1 MNYVI
6 PHYYKE
12 FHCIAGECPDTC
24 CAGWEI
30 AADGASLKRYRKTEG
45 PLGNRL
51 SNSIRWR
58 EGTFRQ
64 YKGRCAFLNE
74 ENLCD
79 LYIEGGRK
87 MLCRTCRMYP
97 RHVEEFEGVR
107 EISLCL
113 SCIRAAEII
122 LGCREKVRF
131 LTARRRGKEEDY
143 GDFDFL
149 LYTKL
154 EDARELALGFLQD
167 RGLALE
173 IRMAM
178 ALSLA
183 HDLQR
188 RMDKDALFEADGLFE
203 RYRRRGAADWF
214 KERLKELAMPAAGR
228 YAFMDKLLGM
238 LKGMEVLNPGW
249 PRFLGRLASTLYGAG
264 PAAYE
269 RLRTEFYREQ
279 GAGGDWEIWG
289 EQLMVYF
296 VFTYFCGAVYDGR
309 AYTRMKLAVMSTLI
323 IREMALG
330 LWACRGRAL
339 SLGHMADIAH
349 RYSRELEHSDEN
361 KEYLMGRLEE
371 PWDFRMERTA
381 GVLAGIGGR
390 GEQD

>member
-1 MNYVI
+1 MDYVI

-12 FHCIAGECPDTC
+12 FRCIAGECPDTC

-30 AADGASLKRYRKTEG
+30 AIDKASLRRYRRTEG

-51 SNSIRWR
+51 HNSIRWK

-64 YKGRCAFLNE
+64 YKRRCAFLND

-79 LYIEGGRK
+79 LYAEGGK
-87 MLCRTCRMYP
+87 GMLCRTCRMYP
-97 RHVEEFEGVR
+97 RHVEEFEGAR

-122 LGCREKVRF
+122 LGCRERVRF
-131 LTARRRGKEEDY
+131 LRVSRPGREEDY

-154 EDARELALGFLQD
+154 EDARDLILELLQD
-167 RGLALE
+167 RKRSVGF
-173 IRMAM
+173 RMAM
-178 ALSLA
+178 ALSLS

-188 RMDKDALFEADGLFE
+188 RIDGEALYQADGVIE
-203 RYRRRGAADWF
+203 RYRRRGAPARF
-214 KERLKELAMPAAGR
+214 EERLQGLAMPAAGR

-238 LKGMEVLNPGW
+238 FEGMEVLNHGW
-249 PRFLGRLASTLYGAG
+249 PRFLGRIARTLYGDG
-264 PAAYE
+264 PTAYG
-269 RLRTEFYREQ
+269 RLRAEFEREQ
-279 GAGGDWEIWG
+279 AGSGDWEIWG
-289 EQLMVYF
+289 EQLAVYF

-309 AYTRMKLAVMSTLI
+309 AYTRMKLAAMSVLA
-323 IREMALG
+323 IREMAMG
-330 LWACRGRAL
+330 LWACRGKRL
-339 SLGHMADIAH
+339 SLSDMADVAH

-381 GVLAGIGGR
+381 GILAGEPGI
-390 GEQD
+390 